1 MRENRQSRRNHARSG
16 GERQPARLGQGESER
31 GNAVAEFALVAPMLI
46 LMVLGLICLALT
58 MHVRSVII
66 DAAVW
71 ETQDNFEI
79 LARFVGVQAEVRMVR
94 FDKSA
99 LPPGLKL
106 CDYIPYLKE
115 F

>member
-1 MRENRQSRRNHARSG
+1 M
-16 GERQPARLGQGESER
+16 
-31 GNAVAEFALVAPMLI
+31 
-46 LMVLGLICLALT
+46 
-58 MHVRSVII
+58 
-66 DAAVW
+66 W

-79 LARFVGVQAEVRMVR
+79 LARVVGKPSEVRMVR
-94 FDKSA
+94 FDKTA